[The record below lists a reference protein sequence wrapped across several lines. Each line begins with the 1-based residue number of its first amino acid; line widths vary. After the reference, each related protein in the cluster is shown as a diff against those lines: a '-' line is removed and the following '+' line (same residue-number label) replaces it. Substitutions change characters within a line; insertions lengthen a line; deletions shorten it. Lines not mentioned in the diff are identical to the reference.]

1 MISNL
6 EQNHIDFSLY
16 DFRCKVKMGYH
27 QG

>member
-16 DFRCKVKMGYH
+16 DFRC
-27 QG
+27 